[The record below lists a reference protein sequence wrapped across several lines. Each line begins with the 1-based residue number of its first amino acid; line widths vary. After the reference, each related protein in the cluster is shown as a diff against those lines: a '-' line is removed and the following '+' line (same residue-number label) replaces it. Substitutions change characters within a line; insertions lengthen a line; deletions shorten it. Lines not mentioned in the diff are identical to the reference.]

1 MRAVTL
7 QMLLPATFQESL
19 MFHILLSFF
28 DSSLFWVWSSRFDD
42 PDPYKMISNGS
53 LHFNICTIYLL
64 CCLRVVCMD
73 TWEVESI
80 SSMFA
85 LVVNYVVYL
94 AFIIGNILCLA
105 FAVEKNSFLVKS
117 IELPA
122 PKDLRYCL
130 LNIALWVIGVLQ
142 YQVGQIQL
150 YFKNGN
156 PGYLLNVQFI
166 TIFLMTRV
174 TSNIVVG
181 VATQQFCIKV
191 KQAVTT
197 AMPASSQAIFD
208 PLVKDFKNLKK
219 SLGPQLFHIF
229 FIKSIII
236 IYYAFQLLV
245 GNGVVYL
252 FAFITE
258 LLAFDYLISAVDNTY
273 EAFKNISQT
282 LK

>member
-19 MFHILLSFF
+19 MFHILFSFF

-42 PDPYKMISNGS
+42 PDSYKMISNGS

-80 SSMFA
+80 SSMF
-85 LVVNYVVYL
+85 NYVVYL

-105 FAVEKNSFLVKS
+105 FAVKKNSFLVKS

-156 PGYLLNVQFI
+156 PGYLLNVLYI
-166 TIFLMTRV
+166 IIFLMTRV

-191 KQAVTT
+191 KQAETT

-219 SLGPQLFHIF
+219 GLGPQLFHIF

-273 EAFKNISQT
+273 LAFKNTSQT